1 MTPSFRSLSQALTY
15 AGALPFFLLL
25 PPTLTL
31 LEPLDALKSFL
42 AYGAV
47 IASFMAG
54 TLWGIVQGRE
64 TPAIGQLLASNVLAL
79 AAWASLLIEPG
90 RVALIIQL
98 IVFVALLAADRRLAS
113 ASLEK
118 PWYWTLRTRVTALVC
133 IAYAAKIILV

>member
-1 MTPSFRSLSQALTY
+1 MTLSSRPLTQALTY

-25 PPTLTL
+25 PPTLAI
-31 LEPLDALKSFL
+31 LEPFDALRGFL

-64 TPAIGQLLASNVLAL
+64 TAAIGQLIASNVLAL

-90 RVALIIQL
+90 RVALTVQL
-98 IVFVALLAADRRLAS
+98 VIFAALLAADRKLAS
-113 ASLEK
+113 ANLEK

-133 IAYAAKIILV
+133 IAYLAKIILV